1 MRNILRVIAFDI
13 LAPLAIIA
21 GLDYIGFVLDWP
33 LWWAVVSTILVLL
46 VLQAA
51 VVNVILYR
59 RDGVTLGTDDD
70 RPALR
75 FGVVAVTT
83 TALVAAAVV
92 GYFGWKVTSDE
103 RHTDA
108 TNVVGIASSVAEA
121 SATFTPGA
129 PNASIDRAASLMVPQ
144 RAEAYRK
151 EFNGVAKDLTS
162 RGVSGQATTI
172 SAGVERIDPDMA
184 SVAVILRGTQNAP
197 GQPQKAAVLALRV
210 TLTKADGK
218 WLVFDVTPINAG

>member
-83 TALVAAAVV
+83 AALVAAAVV
-92 GYFGWKVTSDE
+92 GYFGWKVKSDE
-103 RHTDA
+103 RHADA
-108 TNVVGIASSVAEA
+108 KNVVGIASSVAEA

-172 SAGVERIDPDMA
+172 SAGVERIDTDMA

-197 GQPQKAAVLALRV
+197 GQPQKVAVLALRV